1 MVWGLRPKIFGGVQ
15 SETVVS
21 SRSTTP
27 VTPPVTRQVS
37 EPTSQPSA
45 AISKEPTTKAEA
57 IGVINETKAEAEA
70 SDENAMDAQSTVQ
83 IRLEGDMIL
92 PLNERRPTTYA
103 DVTNVCISA
112 IYLLRG

>member
-1 MVWGLRPKIFGGVQ
+1 M
-15 SETVVS
+15 S

-27 VTPPVTRQVS
+27 GTPPVTRQVS
-37 EPTSQPSA
+37 EPTSPPPA
-45 AISKEPTTKAEA
+45 ATTKEPTTKAEA
-57 IGVINETKAEAEA
+57 IEVINETKAGTEA

-103 DVTNVCISA
+103 DVTNVRVSA
-112 IYLLRG
+112 LYPTRG